1 MKNIATECSWINL
14 QFDPVINMHTKIL
27 MWFENETTTLD
38 RYNSWSNFKLTT
50 SQRPYKECVL
60 SLAMNCALGARY
72 T

>member
-1 MKNIATECSWINL
+1 
-14 QFDPVINMHTKIL
+14 

-38 RYNSWSNFKLTT
+38 RYNSWSDFKLTT
-50 SQRPYKECVL
+50 SQRPYKQCVL